1 LSATGTGYTT
11 GWEGLN
17 LSVMECEL
25 TWNHGEAAQYT
36 TTMNC
41 NNRRAHFSV
50 AAFMRPD
57 RLVGGQVLGTA
68 DQEGYNPFR
77 VPSLYDPNPSKSR
90 AGLAAMMGAAAR
102 GPSQTNI
109 PDQMQGM
116 AGDPDFQLSPL
127 DIKNYRPEQQRKQT
141 EAEKMRHAQH
151 ERHQANE
158 KEPARRAAPHATD
171 EQLMGTAMQGMQYFE
186 EFPEELQSPQE
197 QRRER
202 AASHGSLR
210 EQRGIAP
217 EEPKAPVDPQNLIGA
232 GMAEELMNPR
242 RQRRM
247 QRERGPQPGLV
258 PASDEE

>member
-1 LSATGTGYTT
+1 
-11 GWEGLN
+11 
-17 LSVMECEL
+17 
-25 TWNHGEAAQYT
+25 
-36 TTMNC
+36 
-41 NNRRAHFSV
+41 
-50 AAFMRPD
+50 MRPD

-68 DQEGYNPFR
+68 DQEGWNPYRIMRPGFAQM
-77 VPSLYDPNPSKSR
+77 YQ
-90 AGLAAMMGAAAR
+90 MAAA
-102 GPSQTNI
+102 GPRQTNI
-109 PDQMQGM
+109 PDQTADMYAGMSGMQDGM
-116 AGDPDFQLSPL
+116 GGVDRGDDKQYKPR
-127 DIKNYRPEQQRKQT
+127 KREQAR
-141 EAEKMRHAQH
+141 
-151 ERHQANE
+151 QAAA
-158 KEPARRAAPHATD
+158 KARADAPSRRAAPHATD

-217 EEPKAPVDPQNLIGA
+217 EEPKATVDPQNLIGA